1 MCDCLGENISG
12 INTLNENHCNA
23 PQKKINQNSSFG
35 SRVIIGQKNGYVVL
49 ARKEM

>member
-23 PQKKINQNSSFG
+23 PQKKSIKTEVLAV
-35 SRVIIGQKNGYVVL
+35 VIIGQKNGYVVL